1 VDKITIAEFLV
12 AGCFGS
18 ACFWAPGSTTGT
30 VFFARLAQLS
40 FRLDGL
46 RRSRWQWLTVVATM
60 LTLRVQRQLPAAV
73 ELTVG
78 FMFLVLLAFP
88 VRQLIRARK

>member
-12 AGCFGS
+12 AGCFS
-18 ACFWAPGSTTGT
+18 IACFWPPTSTART
-30 VFFARLAQLS
+30 VFFAPLAQLL
-40 FRLDGL
+40 FRLEGL

-60 LTLRVQRQLPAAV
+60 LTLRLQRQLPPAI

-88 VRQLIRARK
+88 VRQLIRTRK